1 MHAKGQGAP
10 QPKSKKDEPIWDH
23 QRDMSLSGRLLDE
36 KSRGKII
43 ADSAGLSDRFGSSKF
58 A

>member
-1 MHAKGQGAP
+1 MHAKNEETS
-10 QPKSKKDEPIWDH
+10 QPKSKKDEPLWDH
-23 QRDMSLSGRLLDE
+23 SRDMALSGRLLDE
-36 KSRGKII
+36 KSRSKII

>member
-1 MHAKGQGAP
+1 MHAKNQGVP
-10 QPKSKKDEPIWDH
+10 QPKSKKDESIWDH
-23 QRDMSLSGRLLDE
+23 QRDMALSGRLLDD
-36 KSRGKII
+36 KSRSKII